1 MSRTTPVRPP
11 RPSPGGAG
19 LFTRA
24 GVFRLKPVD
33 SSEAETAGGLRRTMG
48 LWQLVALSLGGLV
61 GAGVFSLAGV
71 VAHEDAG
78 PAVMLSFLIAIVASG
93 AAALCY
99 AEFAGMIPK
108 AGSAYTYTY
117 AALGEVVGWAIG
129 WDLLLEYTAI
139 VAVVAIAVSG
149 YFSYI
154 LERVGIDLP
163 HWMLGAPGTGSGH
176 RVDLFAALLCL
187 LLAFVLSRGT
197 KEAARFETVLVA
209 VKLGIV
215 ALVVAAGAF
224 HISAGHFSP
233 FLPYGLGGAFTGAAT
248 AFFAVYG
255 YDAMS
260 AAAEES
266 AEAKRLLP
274 KAIMI
279 SLGIAAVVYLL
290 VCVVLL
296 GMQDHRHIDT
306 ASPFSSALESVGL
319 GALGLLVAVGAVIGV
334 TTSAFANMLA
344 VSRVWFSM
352 SRDGLLPRWFARN
365 HPRRHVP
372 TRVIWPVG
380 IGSAVIAGFLPIR
393 EAADLTNIGILVAFI
408 VVAVAVVVLRRARP
422 DLPRAFRTPLVPLVP
437 AVGVAFS
444 CWLIAHLDA
453 VTWLRFTGWMVLGM
467 VVYGLFGFRN
477 SAQNG
482 PAGAAASP
490 APGAGPPPPG
500 GSPAPPAPRSPSEPA
515 QAPTPSTSP
524 GNEKEDPA
532 R

>member
-1 MSRTTPVRPP
+1 MSRSSPVIP
-11 RPSPGGAG
+11 RDRAAPTARG
-19 LFTRA
+19 LFSRA

-33 SSEAETAGGLRRTMG
+33 SSEAESADGLRRTMG

-71 VAHEDAG
+71 VAHDDAG
-78 PAVMLSFLIAIVASG
+78 PGVMLSFLIAIIASS

-99 AEFAGMIPK
+99 AEFAGTIPK
-108 AGSAYTYTY
+108 AGSAYTYSY

-154 LERVGIDLP
+154 LERIGIDLP
-163 HWMLGAPGTGSGH
+163 NWMLGAPGTGPGH
-176 RVDLFAALLCL
+176 KVDLFAALLCL

-197 KEAARFETVLVA
+197 KESARFETVLVV
-209 VKLGIV
+209 VKLGII
-215 ALVVAAGAF
+215 ALVVVAGAF
-224 HISAGHFSP
+224 HLSAGNYSP
-233 FLPYGLGGAFTGAAT
+233 FLPFGIGGAFTGAAT

-266 AEAKRLLP
+266 AEAKKVLP

-279 SLGIAAVVYLL
+279 SLGIATVIYLL
-290 VCVVLL
+290 VCLVLL
-296 GMQDHRHIDT
+296 GMQNYRDIDVH
-306 ASPFSSALESVGL
+306 SPFSGALGAVGL
-319 GALGLLVAVGAVIGV
+319 GGLGIVVAVGAIIGI
-334 TTSAFANMLA
+334 TTSAFANMMA
-344 VSRVWFSM
+344 VSRVWYSM
-352 SRDGLLPRWFARN
+352 SRDGLLPRYFARN

-372 TRVIWPVG
+372 TRVIRPVG
-380 IGSAVIAGFLPIR
+380 VGSALIAGFLPIR
-393 EAADLTNIGILVAFI
+393 EAADLTNIGILVAFA
-408 VVAVAVVVLRRARP
+408 VVAVAVVVLRRTRP

-444 CWLIAHLDA
+444 LWLISNLDT
-453 VTWLRFTGWMVLGM
+453 VTWLRFAVWMVIGL

-477 SAQNG
+477 SAENR
-482 PAGAAASP
+482 
-490 APGAGPPPPG
+490 
-500 GSPAPPAPRSPSEPA
+500 PRTDE
-515 QAPTPSTSP
+515 
-524 GNEKEDPA
+524 EEHL